1 LFLKPKESRNRADRV
16 SHMCYMRLAMKTW
29 KSLKKELLRNKK
41 VAEEYKKLAPRY
53 QLISQLIE
61 SRLKKGLTQ
70 EQLAKKIGTRQSA
83 IARLESG
90 RANPSVSF
98 LERMATATGS
108 ELIIQIK

>member
-1 LFLKPKESRNRADRV
+1 
-16 SHMCYMRLAMKTW
+16 MRTW
-29 KSLKKELLRNKK
+29 KSLKKELLKNKK

-70 EQLAKKIGTRQSA
+70 EQLAKRIGTKQSA

-90 RANPSVSF
+90 SSNPSMAF
-98 LERMATATGS
+98 LEKIAEAIGLK
-108 ELIIQIK
+108 LIIQVR